1 MKTVL
6 VLGAS
11 GATGQLVVQQC
22 LEKGINVTAIVRA
35 ESALPESFNEQSS
48 LQLHSQAL
56 LQVIKADISMLP
68 TDELAVH
75 LESCNAVISC
85 LGHNLTAK
93 GMFGQPRKLVTDAV
107 TKVANTLETMT
118 LEHEV
123 KFILMNT
130 TGNSNDDIPEKPPVS
145 QRMVISALRWV
156 LPPHLDNEKAADF
169 LRLQI
174 GQQHKHFEWVVVR
187 PDSLTDE
194 PFVSRYELHNSPLR
208 NVIFD
213 AGKTSRI
220 NVANFMFNLISDEVL
235 WDQWKGK
242 MPVIYNRV

>member
-35 ESALPESFNEQSS
+35 NSALPESFNHQPH
-48 LQLHSQAL
+48 LQANSQTH
-56 LQVIKADISMLP
+56 LQVIKANISELP
-68 TDELAVH
+68 TEELARY
-75 LESCNAVISC
+75 LKPCDAVISC

-107 TKVANTLETMT
+107 EKVAHTLESMS
-118 LEHEV
+118 LEQEV

-130 TGNSNDDIPEKPPVS
+130 TGNSNDDIPEKPPFS
-145 QRMVISALRWV
+145 QRMIISALRWV

-174 GQQHKHFEWVVVR
+174 GQQHKQIEWVVVR

-194 PFVSRYELHNSPLR
+194 PFGSQYELHQSPLR
-208 NVIFD
+208 NVIFN

-220 NVANFMFNLISDEVL
+220 NVANFMFNLISDEAL
-235 WDQWKGK
+235 WHQWKGK